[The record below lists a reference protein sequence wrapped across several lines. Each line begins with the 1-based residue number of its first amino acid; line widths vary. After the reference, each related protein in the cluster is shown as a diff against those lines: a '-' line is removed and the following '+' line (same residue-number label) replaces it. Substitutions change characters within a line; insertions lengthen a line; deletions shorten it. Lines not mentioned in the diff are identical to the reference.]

1 MIQAASLVCLGA
13 LLACA
18 ECTPRAVSLQS
29 GGSQTVVS
37 NLRDDYSCSR
47 NPEVRLQGNSVYVCG
62 ILDDS
67 LVNEVIAVG
76 DDIDIVHV
84 RSGGGY
90 GASAMRLSRW
100 LDNSKKTLVVDELCL
115 SACANFLVASV
126 DHVRVPE
133 GAVVGFHHT
142 AITHLRRGAREDML
156 KPDALKNLKAKYAV
170 PEADFYEAEGIDLK
184 WLYAPDVLL
193 GPECVY
199 PLIQQVGMEAPS
211 IFYRN
216 TFDYWAPPASELKK
230 INPHVVV
237 IPVDHS
243 QSPTA
248 NEQRTEVMHKLG
260 GATFLET
267 TSGIDEITYESI
279 RFMNKLPFCHV
290 RGMQQAPGE

>member
-1 MIQAASLVCLGA
+1 MNSLFHNTGVVCL
-13 LLACA
+13 LTFLACA
-18 ECTPRAVSLQS
+18 GCSPRAVFFSSSEAKTDSTAL
-29 GGSQTVVS
+29 GG
-37 NLRDDYSCSR
+37 DYSC
-47 NPEVRLQGNSVYVCG
+47 NTKAQVRLQDRSVYVCG
-62 ILDDS
+62 ILGDS

-76 DDIDIVHV
+76 DDIDIVYV
-84 RSGGGY
+84 RSGGGDT
-90 GASAMRLSRW
+90 ASAMRLSRW
-100 LDNSKKTLVVDELCL
+100 LDNSKKTLVVDEFCL
-115 SACANFLVASV
+115 SACASFLVASV

-142 AITHLRRGAREDML
+142 TITLLRRGAREDML

-170 PEADFYEAEGIDLK
+170 PEADFYEAQGIDLK

-199 PLIQQVGMEAPS
+199 PLNQQVGMEVPS
-211 IFYRN
+211 LFYRN
-216 TFDYWAPPASELKK
+216 TFDYWAPPSSELKK

-248 NEQRTEVMHKLG
+248 NEQRAEVMHKLG
-260 GATFLET
+260 GAKFLET

-279 RFMNKLPFCHV
+279 RFMNKLPFCS
-290 RGMQQAPGE
+290 G